1 MFQWILEEAGS
12 AGALTPAA
20 VFIDGTHIKAN
31 TNLKK
36 KMKRE
41 VSAAAKRYQEE
52 LLAEVNADRE
62 AHGKKAGFK
71 TVAKSTTDS
80 DCGVFMKGK
89 HQRQVGPRFFPGI

>member
-1 MFQWILEEAGS
+1 MEEAGS

-31 TNLKK
+31 ANL

-52 LLAEVNADRE
+52 LLAEVNADWE